1 MQFIMGRYVEVHLAA
16 SYDYGSSISENRLL
30 TPKHVELK
38 RQGLFL
44 RSSPDFYKT
53 NWVGNSS
60 SSAVSVSNSAAFVVF
75 LSNPDTNAGFYI
87 ARQTD
92 STST

>member
-1 MQFIMGRYVEVHLAA
+1 M
-16 SYDYGSSISENRLL
+16 L
-30 TPKHVELK
+30 TTKHAELK
-38 RQGLFL
+38 RQGLFI
-44 RSSPDFYKT
+44 RSSPEFYKT

-60 SSAVSVSNSAAFVVF
+60 STAVKVSNSNAFVVF

-87 ARQTD
+87 ARQTS